1 MVSGA
6 RRGVTVGTPGQGLGV
21 WRGIVGLQGKVAL
34 VTGAGSGIGRAAA
47 LALAAEGATVVVN
60 GRRQQP
66 LDEVAKAIA
75 DAGGGAVTAAAD
87 LTDDAATADL
97 AQQCLAE
104 HGRVDVLVNNA
115 GFSSTVRSARHLD
128 AATWTDVWKVNVLGP
143 AMLTR
148 ALLPAMIEAREGT
161 VITVSSVA
169 GLRPN
174 VMAGAAYGS
183 AKAAVA
189 NWMTELA
196 SEVRNLGV
204 RCSTIFPG
212 EIDTPILD
220 RRALPP
226 GEDARATMARA
237 EDVAAAVVLC
247 ATLPARAMI
256 DELVITPTR
265 QRDLAADVAAARE
278 RTA

>member
-1 MVSGA
+1 M
-6 RRGVTVGTPGQGLGV
+6 
-21 WRGIVGLQGKVAL
+21 
-34 VTGAGSGIGRAAA
+34 AG
-47 LALAAEGATVVVN
+47 EGATVVVN
-60 GRRQQP
+60 GRRQGP
-66 LDEVAKAIA
+66 LDEVVAAIGA
-75 DAGGGAVTAAAD
+75 AGGKALTATAD
-87 LTDDAATADL
+87 LTDDEAASRLADR
-97 AQQCLAE
+97 CLAD
-104 HGRVDVLVNNA
+104 HGCVDVLVNNA
-115 GFSSTVRSARHLD
+115 GFSSSVRSARHLD
-128 AATWTDVWKVNVLGP
+128 AATWTDVWRVNVLGP
-143 AMLTR
+143 AMLAR
-148 ALLPAMIEAREGT
+148 ALLPAMIDAGGGT
-161 VITVSSVA
+161 IITVSSVA

-226 GEDARATMARA
+226 DDDQRAMMARP
-237 EDVAAAVVLC
+237 EDVAEAVLLC

-265 QRDLAADVAAARE
+265 QRDLTADMAAARE
-278 RTA
+278 KSS